1 MRHWLVA
8 GLVCL
13 PFTMSAVAGEKHRQL
28 GAHEHGHGNFN
39 IAIEGKRVSMELEAP
54 GADIV
59 GFEHKAETK
68 EQKAAVSSAEEKL
81 KDIANVVELPAA
93 AGCKLEKTS
102 VELKVDAGDHDGH
115 KHEKEAAEKGHD
127 HGHGH
132 GHGDK
137 DDKHEAKEASH
148 SEFHAEYALT
158 CASPGKLVEL
168 SFPYFNNF
176 KGAEKLE
183 VSVVGPKS
191 QKRFEVERDT
201 GKINL
206 GGII

>member
-1 MRHWLVA
+1 MRLLLLA
-8 GLVCL
+8 GMISL

-28 GAHEHGHGNFN
+28 GAHEHGAGNFN

-68 EQKAAVSSAEEKL
+68 EQKAAVSRAEEKL
-81 KDIANVVELPAA
+81 KNIANVVGLPAA
-93 AGCKLEKTS
+93 AGCKLEKAS
-102 VELKVDAGDHDGH
+102 VELHIEAGDHDDHG
-115 KHEKEAAEKGHD
+115 HEKKAAKKD

-132 GHGDK
+132 SHGHK
-137 DDKHEAKEASH
+137 DEKHEAKEASH

-158 CASPGKLVEL
+158 CASPEKLVEL
-168 SFPYFNNF
+168 TFPYFANF
-176 KGAEKLE
+176 KGAKELE

-191 QKRFEVERDT
+191 QKRFEVERDS

>member
-1 MRHWLVA
+1 MRHWLVT
-8 GLVCL
+8 GLMCL
-13 PFTMSAVAGEKHRQL
+13 PFTMTAIAGEEHRQL

-68 EQKAAVSSAEEKL
+68 EQKAAVSRAEKKL

-93 AGCKLEKTS
+93 AGCKLEKAS
-102 VELKVDAGDHDGH
+102 VELKMEAGDHDDH
-115 KHEKEAAEKGHD
+115 KHEKKAAKKGHD

-132 GHGDK
+132 GDK
-137 DDKHEAKEASH
+137 DGKHEAREASH

-158 CASPGKLVEL
+158 CASPEKLVEL

-176 KGAEKLE
+176 KGAEELE